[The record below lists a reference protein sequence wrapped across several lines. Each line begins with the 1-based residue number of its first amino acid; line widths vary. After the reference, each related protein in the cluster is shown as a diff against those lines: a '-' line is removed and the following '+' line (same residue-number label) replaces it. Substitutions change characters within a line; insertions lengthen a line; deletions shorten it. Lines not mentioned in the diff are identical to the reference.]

1 MGVAKAKK
9 MPKKTLTQ
17 KINRYGPTKENTLLK
32 IEDLNKGLDWVDDI
46 AGQSYTAFTYFR
58 ESMESTDQ
66 ELFNAV
72 VTPYNLTDEQEKK
85 EIVRHYRA
93 LLRTLREKLK
103 KGDREL
109 LRTAFEM
116 AADAHKTMRRK
127 SGEPY
132 ILHPIAVAM
141 IAADEIGLGV
151 RSTICALLHDT
162 VEDTDITLE
171 DIKREFG
178 NEIAKIVDG
187 LTKIATVMDT
197 NSSQQAENF
206 KKILLTLTDDPRV
219 ILIKLADRLHNMRTM
234 DSMKQ
239 EKQLK
244 IASETIWVYAPLAHR
259 MGLYNIKTE
268 LEDLSMKYLEPD
280 KYHEIARKLADTKRE
295 RTKYINEFIKPLKE
309 KLSHSGLQ
317 FDMYGRPKSI
327 HSIWNKIKKKGVS
340 FEEVYDLFA
349 IRIILDVPLEKEKE
363 ECWKVYSMVTDE
375 YLPSPERL
383 RDWLSNP
390 KSNGYEALHT
400 TVMGPQGKWVEVQIR
415 SKRMNEIAEKGLAA
429 HFKYKEGTQSE
440 DRFDKWFIQ
449 IREALGNQE
458 EESIDF
464 LQDFKTSFLAEEI
477 YVYTPKGEVKMLPVN
492 SSALDF
498 AFYIHTAIGSKC
510 IGAKVNHKLVP
521 ISHKLRSGDQIEIIT
536 SNKQKPSEDWLN
548 NVVTA
553 KAKNSIKDALRE
565 EKKIISEEGKYT
577 AQRKLEGI
585 GAAYN
590 PYNLDQL
597 VNFYKLP
604 SQLDLLY
611 KIATKSIDLKELK
624 TFQVI
629 GDKIEAPKPVV
640 VAPDP
645 NAEVNTYK
653 PLPKKGDSELI
664 IFGESSDKIKY
675 NLAKCCNPIP
685 GDDVFGFVSTGKG
698 LIIHRTSCPNAT
710 QLLAN
715 YGHRV
720 VKTKWAKNKEISFLT
735 GLRIIGLDDVG
746 VVNKITTIISGDL
759 KINIAALTIESKDG
773 MFEGTI
779 KVFVHDKDELEELV
793 SRIQS
798 LHGIQKVIRFDTELV

>member
-1 MGVAKAKK
+1 MEY
-9 MPKKTLTQ
+9 T
-17 KINRYGPTKENTLLK
+17 ENDITPV
-32 IEDLNKGLDWVDDI
+32 IVNK
-46 AGQSYTAFTYFR
+46 
-58 ESMESTDQ
+58 
-66 ELFNAV
+66 
-72 VTPYNLTDEQEKK
+72 YNLDVEQEKK
-85 EIVRHYRA
+85 EIVRQYRA
-93 LLRTLREKLK
+93 LSRALRPKIK
-103 KGDREL
+103 KGDKEL

-116 AADAHKTMRRK
+116 AANAHKTMRRK

-132 ILHPIAVAM
+132 IFHPIAVAM
-141 IAADEIGLGV
+141 ICVEEIGLGV

-162 VEDTDITLE
+162 VEDTDVTLD
-171 DIKREFG
+171 DIKGEFG

-187 LTKIATVMDT
+187 LTKISSVMDT

-219 ILIKLADRLHNMRTM
+219 ILIKLADRLHNMRTL

-244 IASETIWVYAPLAHR
+244 ISSETIWVYAPLAHR

-268 LEDLSMKYLEPD
+268 LEDLSMKYLESD
-280 KYHEIARKLADTKRE
+280 TYKEIAKKLAETKRE
-295 RTKYINEFIKPLKE
+295 RTKYINEFVRPLKE
-309 KLSHSGLQ
+309 KLTSTG
-317 FDMYGRPKSI
+317 FDFEIYGRPKSI

-349 IRIILDVPLEKEKE
+349 IRVILDAPLEKEKE
-363 ECWKVYSMVTDE
+363 ECWKVYSLITDE

-415 SKRMNEIAEKGLAA
+415 TKRMNEIAEKGLAA
-429 HFKYKEGTQSE
+429 HFKYKEGSQSE
-440 DRFDKWFIQ
+440 DRFDKWFMQ
-449 IREALGNQE
+449 IREALGNQDE
-458 EESIDF
+458 GGIDF

-477 YVYTPKGEVKMLPVN
+477 YVYTPKGDVKMLPTN

-548 NVVTA
+548 SVVTA

-565 EKKIISEEGKYT
+565 EKKVIAEEGKYT
-577 AQRKLEGI
+577 LQRKLEGI
-585 GAAYN
+585 GAVYN
-590 PYNLDQL
+590 PYNIDQ
-597 VNFYKLP
+597 VMNYYKLN

-611 KIATKSIDLKELK
+611 RIATKNIDLKELK
-624 TFQVI
+624 LFQVI
-629 GDKIEAPKPVV
+629 GDKIEPPKPIQVT
-640 VAPDP
+640 P
-645 NAEVNTYK
+645 EVSTENITQK
-653 PLPKKGDSELI
+653 PLPKKDSELI
-664 IFGESSDKIKY
+664 IFGESSDQIKY

-698 LIIHRTSCPNAT
+698 LIIHRTTCPNAT

-735 GLRIIGLDDVG
+735 GLSIIGLDDVG
-746 VVNKITTIISGDL
+746 VVNKITNIISGEL
-759 KINIAALTIESKDG
+759 KINIAAITIESKEG
-773 MFEGTI
+773 LFEGTI
-779 KVFVHDKDELEELV
+779 KVFVHDKEELEELV
-793 SRIQS
+793 DRIKS
-798 LHGIQKVIRFDTELV
+798 LNGIQQVNRFDTEAV

>member
-1 MGVAKAKK
+1 MDN
-9 MPKKTLTQ
+9 
-17 KINRYGPTKENTLLK
+17 IENDIHPVIK
-32 IEDLNKGLDWVDDI
+32 NWDLD
-46 AGQSYTAFTYFR
+46 
-58 ESMESTDQ
+58 E
-66 ELFNAV
+66 
-72 VTPYNLTDEQEKK
+72 EQEKK

-93 LLRTLREKLK
+93 LLKILKSKLK
-103 KGDREL
+103 KGDKEL
-109 LRTAFEM
+109 LRAAFEM

-141 IAADEIGLGV
+141 ICVDEIGLGV

-171 DIKREFG
+171 DIKSEFG

-187 LTKIATVMDT
+187 LTKISTVMTT

-244 IASETIWVYAPLAHR
+244 IASETIWVYSPLAHR

-280 KYHEIARKLADTKRE
+280 KYKEIAKKLAETKRE
-295 RTKYINEFIKPLKE
+295 RTKYINEFIRPLKD
-309 KLSHSGLQ
+309 KLTNTQ
-317 FDMYGRPKSI
+317 YPTEIYGRPKSI

-349 IRIILDVPLEKEKE
+349 IRVILDVPLEIEKE
-363 ECWKVYSMVTDE
+363 ACWKVYSLITDE

-415 SKRMNEIAEKGLAA
+415 TKRMNEIAEKGLAA
-429 HFKYKEGTQSE
+429 HFKYKEGTPSE

-449 IREALGNQE
+449 IREALGNQQE
-458 EESIDF
+458 EGIDF

-477 YVYTPKGEVKMLPVN
+477 YVYTPKGEVKMLPTN

-521 ISHKLRSGDQIEIIT
+521 IGHTLRSGDQIEIIT
-536 SNKQKPSEDWLN
+536 SNKQKPTEDWLN
-548 NVVTA
+548 MVVTA

-565 EKKIISEEGKYT
+565 EKKSIAEEGKYT
-577 AQRKLEGI
+577 LQRKLEGL
-585 GAAYN
+585 GAAYS
-590 PYNLDQL
+590 PYNIDQL
-597 VNFYKLP
+597 VVYYKL
-604 SQLDLLY
+604 SSHLDLHY
-611 KIATKSIDLKELK
+611 NIATKKNDLKELK
-624 TFQVI
+624 LFQVI
-629 GDKIEAPKPVV
+629 GDKIEAPKPIQTSTETEPVV
-640 VAPDP
+640 FDP
-645 NAEVNTYK
+645 AQKTYN
-653 PLPKKGDSELI
+653 KKDSELI
-664 IFGESSDKIKY
+664 IFGESSDKIQY
-675 NLAKCCNPIP
+675 SLGKCCNPIP

-698 LIIHRTSCPNAT
+698 LIIHRTNCPNAT

-735 GLRIIGLDDVG
+735 GLRIVGLDDVG
-746 VVNKITTIISGDL
+746 VVNKITNIISGEL
-759 KINIAALTIESKDG
+759 KINIAALTIESKEG
-773 MFEGTI
+773 LFQGTI
-779 KVFVHDKDELEELV
+779 KVYVHDKDELEVLV
-793 SRIQS
+793 DKIKS
-798 LHGIQKVIRFDTELV
+798 LNGIQRVDRFDTESV